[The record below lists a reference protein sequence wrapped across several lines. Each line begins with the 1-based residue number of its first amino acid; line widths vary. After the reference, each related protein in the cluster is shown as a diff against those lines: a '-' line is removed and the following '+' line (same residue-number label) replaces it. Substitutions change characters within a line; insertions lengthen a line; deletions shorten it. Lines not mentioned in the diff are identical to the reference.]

1 MPQPEAMRGRIM
13 SIFHLTSRGL
23 HPLGQTRTGLLVPLI
38 GASDTAFLGGVVI
51 AVVVWVTSRRAPSL
65 PRFVIDDGLTVK
77 PQRLRRPCHGVG
89 ANVHKRLQV

>member
-1 MPQPEAMRGRIM
+1 MAVNGGRRHVWGATRNTVLQLKSPEAMRGRIM

-65 PRFVIDDGLTVK
+65 PRFVIDDG
-77 PQRLRRPCHGVG
+77 
-89 ANVHKRLQV
+89 